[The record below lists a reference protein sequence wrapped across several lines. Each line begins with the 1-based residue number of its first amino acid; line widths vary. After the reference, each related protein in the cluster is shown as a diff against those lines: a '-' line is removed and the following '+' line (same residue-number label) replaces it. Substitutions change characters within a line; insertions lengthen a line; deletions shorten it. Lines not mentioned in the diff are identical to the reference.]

1 MVFRSLSKHGSL
13 AYCARLK
20 LSIAMIAVAT
30 IASSPWIG
38 HVSAQGGGGGAGGGG
53 AGGGGQGGGGNN
65 NGGFGNVFRVVGGV
79 SIRPDGVLQA
89 ATNEEQTQALANLRA
104 NMIGPQGELNQ
115 STNRR
120 LISLKNLKRAILASI
135 EQKTQLP
142 EEVLFLG
149 GLTRIENVFVYPER
163 QDIVLSG
170 PSEPWKISVN
180 GSVVGAKSGRP
191 VLNLDDL
198 LCAFKTVQDARKTG
212 ISVSIEPTK
221 EGVVNFERLLKS
233 SGQNVSKALEPAM
246 VRAFGPQQIKLD
258 GLPADS
264 HMARVILAAD
274 FKMKMYGMNLAK
286 APVAGLPS
294 YLEMV
299 SQQANLTRIQ
309 SRWWMACDYSA
320 IEHSQDKMAWK
331 ISGPGIKTLTEEEQI
346 ASDGSFKQA
355 GKADRVAKNWAEL
368 FTKKL
373 DELATKETVFGDLR
387 NVMDM
392 CVVAAIIES
401 QQLQS
406 LSHCD
411 LTGLMGDSARVEL
424 AKFAVP
430 TSIDPQFSFVQ
441 TVKGLLVTASGGVM
455 VDSWEIVSHLK
466 ANDAVASALDSG
478 AKWEKADR
486 IWQ

>member
-1 MVFRSLSKHGSL
+1 
-13 AYCARLK
+13 
-20 LSIAMIAVAT
+20 
-30 IASSPWIG
+30 
-38 HVSAQGGGGGAGGGG
+38 
-53 AGGGGQGGGGNN
+53 
-65 NGGFGNVFRVVGGV
+65 
-79 SIRPDGVLQA
+79 
-89 ATNEEQTQALANLRA
+89 
-104 NMIGPQGELNQ
+104 
-115 STNRR
+115 
-120 LISLKNLKRAILASI
+120 
-135 EQKTQLP
+135 
-142 EEVLFLG
+142 
-149 GLTRIENVFVYPER
+149 
-163 QDIVLSG
+163 
-170 PSEPWKISVN
+170 
-180 GSVVGAKSGRP
+180 
-191 VLNLDDL
+191 
-198 LCAFKTVQDARKTG
+198 
-212 ISVSIEPTK
+212 
-221 EGVVNFERLLKS
+221 
-233 SGQNVSKALEPAM
+233 
-246 VRAFGPQQIKLD
+246 
-258 GLPADS
+258 
-264 HMARVILAAD
+264 
-274 FKMKMYGMNLAK
+274 MNLAK

-355 GKADRVAKNWAEL
+355 GKADRVAKKWAEL

-392 CVVAAIIES
+392 CIVAAIIES

-430 TSIDPQFSFVQ
+430 TAIDPQFSFVQ
-441 TVKGLLVTASGGVM
+441 TAKGLLVTASGGVM

-466 ANDAVASALDSG
+466 ANDAVGSALDSG
-478 AKWEKADR
+478 AKWENADR

>member
-20 LSIAMIAVAT
+20 LSIAMIAVAS
-30 IASSPWIG
+30 IALSPWMA
-38 HVSAQGGGGGAGGGG
+38 HVSAQGGGGGQ
-53 AGGGGQGGGGNN
+53 GGGGQGGGGNN
-65 NGGFGNVFRVVGGV
+65 NNNNAFGAVFRVVGGV

-89 ATNEEQTQALANLRA
+89 ATNEEQTQALAILRA

-115 STNRR
+115 PSNRR
-120 LISLKNLKRAILASI
+120 LISLKNLKRAVLASI
-135 EQKTQLP
+135 EQKTRLP

-170 PSEPWKISVN
+170 PAEPWKISEN

-198 LCAFKTVQDARKTG
+198 LCAFKTVLDARKTG

-355 GKADRVAKNWAEL
+355 GKADRVAKKWAEL

-387 NVMDM
+387 NVMDL

-411 LTGLMGDSARVEL
+411 LTGLIGNSARVEL

-430 TSIDPQFSFVQ
+430 TAIDPQFSFIQ

-455 VDSWEIVSHLK
+455 VDSWETVSHLK
-466 ANDAVASALDSG
+466 ANDAVAIALDSG